1 MLLPL
6 LALAVWASPG
16 PAEVLLVPAPPEDPI
31 REAKLLRYSGRWFEA
46 AALYRRYLAD
56 GPEAPRDAEARFWL
70 ADTLFQDQRWDE
82 AALAFTDFL
91 VRHPDQRLFG
101 KQARLN
107 RIQCWGI
114 RQGQNPRATPGL
126 LEALADALPEVRVSA
141 ALQLAKKGDTHAV
154 PALQHGLAL
163 PEYSEA
169 CRLAL
174 SGMGVQPDPQALPAQ
189 GRFLVLKI
197 KSKDHSDEVTVRIAL
212 GLARA
217 VTSYMSEEQLAQL
230 RKKGV
235 DPRNLMDLALSA
247 PKGSELFSVQDKES
261 SIRLFVE

>member
-1 MLLPL
+1 MLLPF
-6 LALAVWASPG
+6 LALTSPI
-16 PAEVLLVPAPPEDPI
+16 PAEVLVLTASTEEPL
-31 REAKLLRYSGRWFEA
+31 REAKRLRYSGRWFEA
-46 AALYRRYLAD
+46 AAIYRTYLED
-56 GPEAPRDAEARFWL
+56 QPNGPRAAETRFWL

-91 VRHPDQRLFG
+91 ERHPDQRLFG

-114 RQGQNPRATPGL
+114 RQGQSPKASVGL
-126 LEALADALPEVRVSA
+126 LEALADPQPEIRVSA
-141 ALQLAKKGDTHAV
+141 AIQLARKGERRAV
-154 PALQHGLAL
+154 PALQHGLGL

-174 SGMGVQPDPQALPAQ
+174 AAMGVQPDSQSLPAQ

-197 KSKDHSDEVTVRIAL
+197 KGKDRTDEVTIRIAL

-217 VTSYMSEEQLAQL
+217 VTSYMSEAQLTEL

-235 DPRNLMDLALSA
+235 DPQNLMELALSA
-247 PKGSELFSVQDKES
+247 PKGSELFSVQDKDS
-261 SIRLFVE
+261 SLRLFVE

>member
-1 MLLPL
+1 MFLPF
-6 LALAVWASPG
+6 LALTAPA
-16 PAEVLLVPAPPEDPI
+16 PAEVMVIPAPPEDPI
-31 REAKLLRYSGRWFEA
+31 SEAKRLRYSGRWFEA
-46 AALYRRYLAD
+46 AALYRRYLGDGLD
-56 GPEAPRDAEARFWL
+56 GPRAAEARFWL

-82 AALAFTDFL
+82 AALAYTEFL

-114 RQGQNPRATPGL
+114 RQGQNPKATPGL
-126 LEALADALPEVRVSA
+126 LEALTDPQPEIRVA
-141 ALQLAKKGDTHAV
+141 AAIQLARKGDRSAV
-154 PALQHGLAL
+154 AALQHGLGL

-174 SGMGVQPDPQALPAQ
+174 GGMGVQPDPQALPSQ

-197 KSKDHSDEVTVRIAL
+197 KGKEHKDEVTVRIAL

-217 VTSYMSEEQLAQL
+217 VTSYMSEAQLAQL

-235 DPRNLMDLALSA
+235 DTQNLMDLALSA
-247 PKGSELFSVQDKES
+247 PKGSELFSVQDKDS

>member
-1 MLLPL
+1 MFLPA
-6 LALAVWASPG
+6 LALLVAPSPLAAEMMVL
-16 PAEVLLVPAPPEDPI
+16 PALGEDPVL
-31 REAKLLRYSGRWFEA
+31 EAKRLRYSGRWFEA
-46 AALYRRYLAD
+46 ATLYRRYLEAGPD
-56 GPEAPRDAEARFWL
+56 GPRAAEARFWL

-82 AALAFTDFL
+82 AAQAFTDFL
-91 VRHPDQRLFG
+91 LRHPDQRLFG

-114 RQGQNPRATPGL
+114 RQGQNPGATPGL
-126 LEALADALPEVRVSA
+126 VEALADALPEVRVSA
-141 ALQLAKKGDTHAV
+141 ALQLARKGDRKAA
-154 PALQHGLAL
+154 PALQHGLGL

-174 SGMGVQPDPQALPAQ
+174 AGLGIQPDMQALPAQ

-197 KSKDHSDEVTVRIAL
+197 KGRERPDEVTIRIAL

-217 VTSYMSEEQLAQL
+217 VTSYMSEAQLAEL

-235 DPRNLMDLALSA
+235 DTQNLVDLALSA
-247 PKGSELFSVQDKES
+247 PKGSELFSVQDKDS